1 MSQDTSVLPEYTP
14 QPERRTKS
22 GLVAVVAT
30 VVAVVL
36 VAGGGVAA
44 WQFLL
49 AAGTRPAE
57 VLPAS
62 TFALVTLDLDPS
74 GGQKLEA
81 IRTLR
86 KFPSVREDTGLTDGS
101 DPMKELFEEIR
112 KQDSCK
118 GLDYERDIEPWLG
131 SRAGI
136 GGVRMGD
143 QEPAPVA
150 ALQVKD
156 TDAARSGLEKLRTC
170 AEADEDDFGW
180 AMAEDH
186 VVLSDTTGHAEA
198 IVAAGEEKP
207 LSEDAGFQRW
217 TGEVGADAILSA
229 YVAPE
234 AAEVAAEASQ
244 GEVEGDAFT
253 ELIED
258 FDGGAA
264 ALRFADSGIEV
275 SFAGGGGKAVKGA
288 KDVSDHVG
296 ALPADTALVLAASVP
311 MGVFD
316 QLAEDESA
324 TDFLAGMLG
333 LDLPEDLEALV
344 GDSIS
349 LSVGGDAP
357 GDPEQLEA
365 FDSVPVGALVHG
377 DEDEIRAVVDKLTR
391 SGQVPVVVESGED
404 RVAVASTREYAE
416 QLVEKGALTNDPGF
430 RDAVP
435 DVDKAEFVL
444 YVDVDSKW
452 RELLDQVVDDKETSA
467 NLEVV
472 RGFGVSSWTDGD
484 VSHGLVRLSLK

>member
-1 MSQDTSVLPEYTP
+1 MSQDTTVLPEYTP

-30 VVAVVL
+30 VAAVVL

-49 AAGTRPAE
+49 AGGSRPAE
-57 VLPAS
+57 VLPSS
-62 TFALVTLDLDPS
+62 TFALATLDLDPS

-101 DPMKELFEEIR
+101 DPMKELFEEIQQ
-112 KQDSCK
+112 QDSCK

-131 SRAGI
+131 SRAAV
-136 GGVRMGD
+136 GGVLMGD
-143 QEPAPVA
+143 DKPAPVA

-156 TDAARSGLEKLRTC
+156 AEAARGGLEKLRAC

-198 IVAAGEEKP
+198 IVAAGAKTP

-217 TGEVGADAILSA
+217 TDEVGADAVLSL

-234 AAEVAAEASQ
+234 AAEIAAKAS
-244 GEVEGDAFT
+244 GEEVDGDSFA
-253 ELIED
+253 ELLEN
-258 FDGGAA
+258 FKGAAA
-264 ALRFADSGIEV
+264 ALRFADGGIEL
-275 SFAGGGGKAVKGA
+275 SFAGGGGKVVEGA
-288 KDVSDHVG
+288 EDVSEHVG

-311 MGVFD
+311 KGVFD
-316 QLAEDESA
+316 ELTEDEAA

-333 LDLPEDLEALV
+333 LDLPQDLEDLLGE
-344 GDSIS
+344 SIS

-357 GDPEQLEA
+357 EDLEQLEA

-377 DEDEIRAVVDKLTR
+377 DEEDVRAVVDKLT
-391 SGQVPVVVESGED
+391 GAGEVPVVVESGD
-404 RVAVASTREYAE
+404 GRVAVASTREYAR
-416 QLVEKGALTNDPGF
+416 QLVEKGALTDDAGF

-435 DVDKAEFVL
+435 DADKAELVF
-444 YVDVDSKW
+444 YVDVDSEW
-452 RELLDQVVDDKETSA
+452 RDLLDQVLEDDETSA

-472 RGFGVSSWTDGD
+472 RGFGISSWSDGD
-484 VSHGLVRLSLK
+484 VSHGLVRLSLN

>member
-1 MSQDTSVLPEYTP
+1 MSQDTTVLPEYTP

-30 VVAVVL
+30 VAAVVL

-49 AAGTRPAE
+49 AGGTRPAE

-62 TFALVTLDLDPS
+62 TFALATLDLDPS

-86 KFPSVREDTGLTDGS
+86 TFPSVREDTGLKDGS
-101 DPMKELFEEIR
+101 DPMKELFEEIQE
-112 KQDSCK
+112 QDSCK

-131 SRAGI
+131 SRAAV
-136 GGVRMGD
+136 GGVLMGD
-143 QEPAPVA
+143 DKPAPVA

-156 TDAARSGLEKLRTC
+156 AEAARGGLEKLRTC

-186 VVLSDTTGHAEA
+186 VVLSDTKGHADA
-198 IVAAGEEKP
+198 IVAAGVEKP

-217 TGEVGADAILSA
+217 TEEVGADSILSL
-229 YVAPE
+229 YVAPK
-234 AAEVAAEASQ
+234 AAEVAAEAS
-244 GEVEGDAFT
+244 GEEGEGDAFAD
-253 ELIED
+253 LLED
-258 FDGGAA
+258 FDGAAA
-264 ALRFADSGIEV
+264 ALRFADGGIEL

-288 KDVSDHVG
+288 RDVSGHVG

-311 MGVFD
+311 DGVFD
-316 QLAEDESA
+316 QLAEDEMA
-324 TDFLAGMLG
+324 TDILGGMFG
-333 LDLPEDLEALV
+333 LDLPQDLEALLGESV
-344 GDSIS
+344 S

-357 GDPEQLEA
+357 ESPEQLEA

-377 DEDEIRAVVDKLTR
+377 DADEVRAVVDKLTR
-391 SGQVPVVVESGED
+391 SGEVPVVVESGD
-404 RVAVASTREYAE
+404 GRVAVASTREYAE
-416 QLVEKGALTNDPGF
+416 QLVEKGALTDDPGF

-435 DVDKAEFVL
+435 DADKAEFVL
-444 YVDVDSKW
+444 YVDVDSEW

-467 NLEVV
+467 NLAVV
-472 RGFGVSSWTDGD
+472 RGLGVSSWTDGD
-484 VSHGLVRLSLK
+484 VSHGLVRLTLE